1 MKEII
6 AYVCDYCPRKKARIS
21 VGHTK
26 RQVDGM
32 KETPEVLDKITD
44 VVLAYK
50 PKPKS
55 KAAKKRKRK
64 EKKLENPD
72 RV

>member
-1 MKEII
+1 MKE
-6 AYVCDYCPRKKARIS
+6 A
-21 VGHTK
+21 
-26 RQVDGM
+26 
-32 KETPEVLDKITD
+32 PEVLDRITD

-50 PKPKS
+50 PIPKS

>member
-1 MKEII
+1 
-6 AYVCDYCPRKKARIS
+6 
-21 VGHTK
+21 
-26 RQVDGM
+26 M

-44 VVLAYK
+44 VVLADK

>member
-1 MKEII
+1 
-6 AYVCDYCPRKKARIS
+6 
-21 VGHTK
+21 
-26 RQVDGM
+26 M
-32 KETPEVLDKITD
+32 KETPGVLDKITD

-55 KAAKKRKRK
+55 KAARERKRK